1 MKKKTYMIPTTRVYI
16 CKTKHMLMQSKLD
29 PNSDSQVIT
38 PTDDPYGG
46 EFNSRLYGWDDE
58 EE

>member
-1 MKKKTYMIPTTRVYI
+1 LIPATRVYI

-46 EFNSRLYGWDDE
+46 EFNSRLYGWDDDE
-58 EE
+58 E

>member
-1 MKKKTYMIPTTRVYI
+1 MIPATRVYI

-29 PNSDSQVIT
+29 PNSDDQGIT

-46 EFNSRLYGWDDE
+46 EFSSRSDGWFDDE
-58 EE
+58 E